1 MNFNFFEWVRD
12 GVKRS
17 VLLGV
22 SDAVNTMGMPHD
34 EESSKD
40 KILSFLQDSSRNTAT
55 QRRITTGGTA
65 NAAASPRKLGRSIN
79 DIHAAKDAS

>member
-22 SDAVNTMGMPHD
+22 SDAVETMGMPHD

-40 KILSFLQDSSRNTAT
+40 KILSFLQDSSPTHT
-55 QRRITTGGTA
+55 SQRRISSGSSATSGQ
-65 NAAASPRKLGRSIN
+65 RKLGRSIS
-79 DIHAAKDAS
+79 DIHTTKEAT

>member
-22 SDAVNTMGMPHD
+22 SDAVETMGMPHD

-40 KILSFLQDSSRNTAT
+40 KILSFLQDSSHAHAP
-55 QRRITTGGTA
+55 QRRISSGSATA
-65 NAAASPRKLGRSIN
+65 SNPRKLGRSIS
-79 DIHAAKDAS
+79 DIHAAKDVT

>member
-1 MNFNFFEWVRD
+1 MDFNFFNWIRD

-22 SDAVNTMGMPHD
+22 SDAVQTMGMPQD

-40 KILSFLQDSSRNTAT
+40 RILSFLQQDDGQNGTSK
-55 QRRITTGGTA
+55 RRVTNGSVSGQ
-65 NAAASPRKLGRSIN
+65 RKLGRSIN
-79 DIHAAKDAS
+79 DIHPVKDAS

>member
-1 MNFNFFEWVRD
+1 MSMNFNFFDWIRD

-22 SDAVNTMGMPHD
+22 SDAVQTMGMPHE

-40 KILSFLQDSSRNTAT
+40 KILSFLQDETQTGAPRRRVTGSNVSSG
-55 QRRITTGGTA
+55 Q
-65 NAAASPRKLGRSIN
+65 RKLGRSLN
-79 DIHAAKDAS
+79 DIQSAKEAS

>member
-22 SDAVNTMGMPHD
+22 SDAVETMGMPHD

-40 KILSFLQDSSRNTAT
+40 KILGFLQDHSHSSTP
-55 QRRITTGGTA
+55 QRRVSSGSSTSGQ
-65 NAAASPRKLGRSIN
+65 RKLGRSIS
-79 DIHAAKDAS
+79 DIHGTKEVT

>member
-1 MNFNFFEWVRD
+1 MNFNFFDWIRD

-22 SDAVNTMGMPHD
+22 SDAVQTMGMPQE

-40 KILSFLQDSSRNTAT
+40 KILSFLQDETDT
-55 QRRITTGGTA
+55 
-65 NAAASPRKLGRSIN
+65 ASPRRRVTGSGAGGQRKLGRSLN
-79 DIHAAKDAS
+79 DIQAAREAS